1 MLYYALNKELS
12 GEKILKDIQNLIN
25 QHKPDKD
32 SILTISISRV
42 IKDNNEIILK
52 LEHKQLES
60 D

>member
-25 QHKPDKD
+25 QHRPDKD

-60 D
+60 N

>member
-25 QHKPDKD
+25 QHRPDKD